1 MTPRERFV
9 TSATRCTDNVWKM
22 EHGACSYTWIAMC
35 TGMSCSA
42 FTLMLCKLNK
52 PRRGMEQKHSR
63 LEIFWCFYLAFLA
76 FFQFTSSLYQR
87 ERWILHCCGSLIL
100 RSWAL
105 TIIQSIIWKN
115 MREIRHKRRQRGWGK
130 CMFVTTIQ
138 GVYVCEYILYP
149 FLCGQGPCL
158 AARTEQ
164 KALPL
169 DVHLL
174 AKTGW
179 GCEKGWDLS
188 AEDNISEASSLTS
201 QPKKRPNQGITKT
214 PFPSPVT
221 LPLIDSHVVLFT
233 PCCARQFST
242 VCFVRYSMVYYY
254 YIRNEFFCMN
264 SQRKLVGIIIIV
276 SIDRRRGGGGGWKMG
291 PLRPSA
297 FWPSS

>member
-1 MTPRERFV
+1 MEKYAWDQTQEETER
-9 TSATRCTDNVWKM
+9 
-22 EHGACSYTWIAMC
+22 
-35 TGMSCSA
+35 
-42 FTLMLCKLNK
+42 
-52 PRRGMEQKHSR
+52 
-63 LEIFWCFYLAFLA
+63 
-76 FFQFTSSLYQR
+76 
-87 ERWILHCCGSLIL
+87 
-100 RSWAL
+100 
-105 TIIQSIIWKN
+105 
-115 MREIRHKRRQRGWGK
+115 MRE
-130 CMFVTTIQ
+130 
-138 GVYVCEYILYP
+138 VYVCNDNPRCVCVWIYFIPIFVRPGALLGCP
-149 FLCGQGPCL
+149 NW
-158 AARTEQ
+158 TES
-164 KALPL
+164 ATAWF
-169 DVHLL
+169 HLL